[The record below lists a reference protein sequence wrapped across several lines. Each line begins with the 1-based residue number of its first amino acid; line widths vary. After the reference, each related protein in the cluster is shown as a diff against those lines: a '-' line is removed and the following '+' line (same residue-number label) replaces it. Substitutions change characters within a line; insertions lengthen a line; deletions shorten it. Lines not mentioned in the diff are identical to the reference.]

1 MKEAIKIRVH
11 AQIKKAYYTF
21 ERYQNPSTFALLYHD
36 EPLNLEEL
44 AKYVRISDHF
54 IALDEYHYFIIFSF
68 TSGNDSYKASQNLI
82 HHLDNHFNNHSSA
95 IALDSFD
102 LTNTPHLVINRL
114 QQILAQTRKNSFS
127 RVEDASVLE
136 SNF

>member
-1 MKEAIKIRVH
+1 MTQAIKIRVH

-21 ERYQNPSTFALLYHD
+21 ERYHNPSTFALLYH
-36 EPLNLEEL
+36 EKALTLEEL

-54 IALDEYHYFIIFSF
+54 IALDEHHYFLIFSF
-68 TSGNDSYKASQNLI
+68 TSANNSYKASQNLI
-82 HHLDNHFNNHSSA
+82 HHLDNHFNNHNSA

-102 LTNTPHLVINRL
+102 PTNSPHLVINRL
-114 QQILAQTRKNSFS
+114 QQILDQTRKTSFS
-127 RVEDASVLE
+127 RVEDETILE